1 MISNLNRLS
10 MAVGVVIATLAGQVV
25 AASPA
30 PSENATINLIRLLVQ
45 EGVLKKEK
53 ADGLIAQA
61 EKEALQARQA
71 SSGSTVVTNPGA
83 APGEVRVQYV
93 PNIVREQI
101 RDQVKAEVM
110 ATAKKE
116 NWAQPNTFP
125 DWVSRISFD
134 GDIRLRNESRFYAGG
149 NETTSFVNPGAN
161 SNEIIDFA
169 ELNNNGPYDVN
180 PNTGTSLPPLLNTRE
195 DRENLFRIRAR
206 LGMKA
211 LISPEWTAGIRIG
224 TGSDN
229 NPVSTTQTL
238 GGGFAKKDIWL
249 DQGYLT
255 WNLSDRLTLTG
266 GRIANPFLSTDMLY
280 SNDLN
285 FDGVAALFNQKMG
298 KDWGLFGTLGV
309 FPIEYTDDTST
320 SNGFDKHESEN
331 KWLYGAQ
338 LGANWQINPNN
349 RLKGALAYYHFE
361 DIEGKRSSP
370 CAPWAGD
377 PGCDTDGSRS
387 SFMQKGNTVFLLRD
401 ITIDP
406 ANPTTTPQPQFVGL
420 ASEFNLLDL
429 NLVWDSELPEDLK
442 LRSQFNYVYNLG
454 YDEGEMNKRSEG
466 QIVNNLKA
474 DGSVES
480 GANAMMLQFT
490 LGNSLDLNKQGDWSV
505 FAGYKYIQ
513 PDALP
518 DGFNDSSFHLGGTNA
533 KGYFLGGNYGLA
545 RNVLLTGRWLNSE
558 AVYGA
563 PYDIDVMQLEINT
576 RF

>member
-1 MISNLNRLS
+1 MISNVNRLS
-10 MAVGVVIATLAGQVV
+10 LAVGMVIATLAGQV
-25 AASPA
+25 AAAPAA

-45 EGVLKKEK
+45 EGVLKQDK
-53 ADGLIAQA
+53 AEGLIAQA
-61 EKEALQARQA
+61 EKEAAQAKQA
-71 SSGSTVVTNPGA
+71 TGGNTVVTNPGA
-83 APGEVRVQYV
+83 APGDVRVQYV

-101 RDQVKAEVM
+101 RDQVKAEVL

-134 GDIRLRNESRFYAGG
+134 GDIRLRDESRFYANG
-149 NETTSFVNPGAN
+149 NERGGSGAN
-161 SNEIIDFA
+161 SNEIIDYA
-169 ELNNNGPYDVN
+169 ELNDSGPYDVN
-180 PNTGTSLPPLLNTRE
+180 PNTNSGLPPLLNTRE
-195 DRENLFRIRAR
+195 DRENLFRLRAR

-211 LISPEWTAGIRIG
+211 VLAPDWSAGIRIG

-255 WNLSDRLTLTG
+255 WNVADRLTLTG
-266 GRIANPFLSTDMLY
+266 GRIANPFMSTDLLY

-298 KDWGLFGTLGV
+298 RDWGVFGTVGA
-309 FPIEYTDDTST
+309 FPVEYTRDSET
-320 SNGFDKHESEN
+320 SNGFDKQESDN

-338 LGANWQINPNN
+338 VGANWQINPDN
-349 RLKGALAYYHFE
+349 RIKGALAYYRFD

-370 CAPWAGD
+370 CAPWQGD
-377 PGCDTDGSRS
+377 PGCDSDGSRA
-387 SFMQKGNTVFLLRD
+387 SFMQKGNSVFLLRN
-401 ITIDP
+401 ITTDP
-406 ANPTTTPQPQFVGL
+406 ANPTTTAQPQYVGL
-420 ASEFNLLDL
+420 ASEFNLIDL
-429 NLVWDSELPEDLK
+429 NLVWDAELPSDFK
-442 LRSQFNYVYNLG
+442 LRSQANYVHNLG
-454 YDEGEMNKRSEG
+454 YDEGEMSKRAEG
-466 QIVNNLKA
+466 QIVNNL
-474 DGSVES
+474 DSNGEIES
-480 GANAMMLQFT
+480 GANAMMVQFT
-490 LGNSLDLNKQGDWSV
+490 LGNSLDLKKQGEWNV

-533 KGYFLGGNYGLA
+533 KGYFLGANYGLA
-545 RNVLLTGRWLNSE
+545 KNVVASGRWLNSE

-563 PYDIDVMQLEINT
+563 PFDIDVMQLEINT

>member
-1 MISNLNRLS
+1 MISNVNRLS
-10 MAVGVVIATLAGQVV
+10 WAVGLIVLGLSGHSLA
-25 AASPA
+25 APA

-45 EGVLKKEK
+45 QGVLKQDQ

-61 EKEALQARQA
+61 EREAVQARQA
-71 SSGSTVVTNPGA
+71 TTAVAA
-83 APGEVRVQYV
+83 APAGAPGDVRVQYV

-110 ATAKKE
+110 ATAKQE

-134 GDIRLRNESRFYAGG
+134 GDIRLRDESRYYSG
-149 NETTSFVNPGAN
+149 TN
-161 SNEIIDFA
+161 SNEIVDFA
-169 ELNNNGPYDVN
+169 RLNDKGPYDVN
-180 PNTGTSLPPLLNTRE
+180 PNSSSSLPPLLNTRE
-195 DRENLFRIRAR
+195 DRENLFRLRAR

-211 LISPEWTAGIRIG
+211 VIAPQWTAGIRIG

-238 GGGFAKKDIWL
+238 GGGFGKKDIWL

-255 WNLSDRLTLTG
+255 WKPSDELTLTG
-266 GRIANPFLSTDMLY
+266 GRFANPFFSTDLLY
-280 SNDLN
+280 SGDLN
-285 FDGVAALFNQKMG
+285 FDGVAANFNHKLNQ
-298 KDWGLFGTLGV
+298 DWGVFGTVGA
-309 FPIEYTDDTST
+309 FPVEYTNDTST
-320 SNGFDKHESEN
+320 SNGSDKEESDN

-338 LGANWQINPNN
+338 LGANWAINDSN
-349 RLKGALAYYHFE
+349 RIKGALAYYRFD
-361 DIEGKRSSP
+361 DIEGQRSSP
-370 CAPWAGD
+370 CQPWAGD
-377 PGCDTDGSRS
+377 PGCDSDGSRVA
-387 SFMQKGNTVFLLRD
+387 FMQKGNTVFLLRD
-401 ITIDP
+401 ITP
-406 ANPTTTPQPQFVGL
+406 NPLNPSTTPQPQYVGL

-429 NLVWDSELPEDLK
+429 NLALDTDLPEDLK
-442 LRSQFNYVYNLG
+442 LRSQAHYVHNLG
-454 YDEGEMNKRSEG
+454 YDEGEMRKRSEG
-466 QIVNNLKA
+466 QFANNL
-474 DGSVES
+474 DSNGEVES
-480 GANAMMLQFT
+480 GANAWMLQFT
-490 LGNSLDLNKQGDWSV
+490 LGNSLELKREGDWNL

-545 RNVLLTGRWLNSE
+545 SNVFATGRWLSSE

-563 PYDIDVMQLEINT
+563 PYDIDVLQLEINT

>member
-1 MISNLNRLS
+1 MIANVNRLS
-10 MAVGVVIATLAGQVV
+10 WAVGLIVLSLAGHAS
-25 AASPA
+25 AAPA

-45 EGVLKKEK
+45 QGVLKQDQ

-61 EKEALQARQA
+61 EREAVQARQA
-71 SSGSTVVTNPGA
+71 ATAVAATPTG
-83 APGEVRVQYV
+83 APGDVRVQYV

-134 GDIRLRNESRFYAGG
+134 GDIRLRDESRYYSG
-149 NETTSFVNPGAN
+149 TN
-161 SNEIIDFA
+161 SNQIVDFA
-169 ELNNNGPYDVN
+169 RLNDRGPYDVN
-180 PNTGTSLPPLLNTRE
+180 PNSSSSLPPLLNTRE
-195 DRENLFRIRAR
+195 DRENLFRLRAR

-211 LISPEWTAGIRIG
+211 VIAPEWTAGIRIG

-238 GGGFAKKDIWL
+238 GGGFGKKDIWL

-255 WNLSDRLTLTG
+255 WKPSDELTLTG
-266 GRIANPFLSTDMLY
+266 GRVANPFYTTDLLY
-280 SNDLN
+280 SGDLN
-285 FDGVAALFNQKMG
+285 FDGVAAIFNRKLNQ
-298 KDWGLFGTLGV
+298 DFGLFGTVGA
-309 FPIEYTDDTST
+309 FPVEYTNDTSS
-320 SNGFDKHESEN
+320 SNGTDKEESDN

-338 LGANWQINPNN
+338 LGASWAINDSN
-349 RLKGALAYYHFE
+349 RIKGSMAYYRFD

-370 CAPWAGD
+370 CEPWSGD
-377 PGCDTDGSRS
+377 PGCDSDGSRVA
-387 SFMQKGNTVFLLRD
+387 FMQKGNTVFQLRD
-401 ITIDP
+401 ITPNPLNP
-406 ANPTTTPQPQFVGL
+406 ATTPQPQYVGL

-429 NLVWDSELPEDLK
+429 NLAWDTDLPEDLK
-442 LRSQFNYVYNLG
+442 LRSQAHYVHNLG
-454 YDEGEMNKRSEG
+454 YDEGEMRKRSEG
-466 QIVNNLKA
+466 QFANNL
-474 DGSVES
+474 DENGEIES
-480 GANAMMLQFT
+480 GANAWMLQFT
-490 LGNSLDLNKQGDWSV
+490 LGNSLELKREGDWNL

-545 RNVLLTGRWLNSE
+545 SNVFATGRWLSSE

-563 PYDIDVMQLEINT
+563 PYDIDVLQLEINT

>member
-1 MISNLNRLS
+1 MISNVNRLS
-10 MAVGVVIATLAGQVV
+10 WAIGLVVLSLAGH
-25 AASPA
+25 AAAAPA

-45 EGVLKKEK
+45 QGVLKQDQ

-61 EKEALQARQA
+61 EREAVQARQA
-71 SSGSTVVTNPGA
+71 ATAVVATPAG
-83 APGEVRVQYV
+83 APGDVRVQYV

-110 ATAKKE
+110 ATAKQE

-134 GDIRLRNESRFYAGG
+134 GDIRLRDESRYYSG
-149 NETTSFVNPGAN
+149 TN
-161 SNEIIDFA
+161 SNEIVDFA
-169 ELNNNGPYDVN
+169 RLNDRGPYDVN
-180 PNTGTSLPPLLNTRE
+180 PNSSSSLPPLLNTRE
-195 DRENLFRIRAR
+195 DRENLFRLRAR

-211 LISPEWTAGIRIG
+211 VIAPQWTAGIRIG

-238 GGGFAKKDIWL
+238 GGGFGKKDIWL

-255 WNLSDRLTLTG
+255 WKPSDDLTLTG
-266 GRIANPFLSTDMLY
+266 GRIANPFYATDLLY
-280 SNDLN
+280 SGDLN
-285 FDGVAALFNQKMG
+285 FDGVAAIFNRKLNQ
-298 KDWGLFGTLGV
+298 DWGLFGTVGA
-309 FPIEYTDDTST
+309 FPVEYTNDTST
-320 SNGFDKHESEN
+320 SNGSDKEESDN

-338 LGANWQINPNN
+338 LGANWAINDSN
-349 RLKGALAYYHFE
+349 RVKGALAYYRFD
-361 DIEGKRSSP
+361 DIEGQRSSP
-370 CAPWAGD
+370 CEPWAGD
-377 PGCDTDGSRS
+377 PGCDSDGSRVA
-387 SFMQKGNTVFLLRD
+387 FMQKGNTVFLLRD
-401 ITIDP
+401 ITP
-406 ANPTTTPQPQFVGL
+406 NPLNPSTTPQPQYVGL

-429 NLVWDSELPEDLK
+429 NLQWDTDLPQDLK
-442 LRSQFNYVYNLG
+442 LRSQANYVHNLG
-454 YDEGEMNKRSEG
+454 YDEGEMRKRSEG
-466 QIVNNLKA
+466 QFVNNL
-474 DGSVES
+474 DENGEVES
-480 GANAMMLQFT
+480 GANAWMLQFT
-490 LGNSLDLNKQGDWSV
+490 LGNSLELKRQGDWNL

-545 RNVLLTGRWLNSE
+545 SNVFATGRWLSSE

-563 PYDIDVMQLEINT
+563 PYDIDVLQLEINT

>member
-1 MISNLNRLS
+1 MISNVNRLS
-10 MAVGVVIATLAGQVV
+10 WAIGLVVLSLAGH
-25 AASPA
+25 AAAAPA

-45 EGVLKKEK
+45 QGVLKQDQ

-61 EKEALQARQA
+61 EREAVQARQA
-71 SSGSTVVTNPGA
+71 ATAVVATPAG
-83 APGEVRVQYV
+83 APGDVRVQYV

-110 ATAKKE
+110 ATAKQE

-134 GDIRLRNESRFYAGG
+134 GDIRLRDESRYYSG
-149 NETTSFVNPGAN
+149 TN
-161 SNEIIDFA
+161 SNEIVDFA
-169 ELNNNGPYDVN
+169 RLNDRGPYDVN
-180 PNTGTSLPPLLNTRE
+180 PNSSSSLPPLLNTRE
-195 DRENLFRIRAR
+195 DRENLFRLRAR

-211 LISPEWTAGIRIG
+211 VIAAQWTAGIRIG

-238 GGGFAKKDIWL
+238 GGGFGKKDIWL

-255 WNLSDRLTLTG
+255 WKPSDDLTLTG
-266 GRIANPFLSTDMLY
+266 GRIANPFYATDLLY
-280 SNDLN
+280 SGDLN
-285 FDGVAALFNQKMG
+285 FDGVAAIFNRKLNQ
-298 KDWGLFGTLGV
+298 DWGLFGTVGA
-309 FPIEYTDDTST
+309 FPVEYTNDTST
-320 SNGFDKHESEN
+320 SNGSDKEESDN

-338 LGANWQINPNN
+338 LGANWAINDSN
-349 RLKGALAYYHFE
+349 RVKGALAYYRFD
-361 DIEGKRSSP
+361 DIEGQRSSP
-370 CAPWAGD
+370 CEPWAGD
-377 PGCDTDGSRS
+377 PGCDSDGSRVA
-387 SFMQKGNTVFLLRD
+387 FMQKGNTVFLLRD
-401 ITIDP
+401 ITP
-406 ANPTTTPQPQFVGL
+406 NPLNPSTTPQPQYVGL

-429 NLVWDSELPEDLK
+429 NLQWDTDLPQDLK
-442 LRSQFNYVYNLG
+442 LRSQANYVHNLG
-454 YDEGEMNKRSEG
+454 YDEGEMRKRSEG
-466 QIVNNLKA
+466 QFANNL
-474 DGSVES
+474 DENGEVES
-480 GANAMMLQFT
+480 GANAWMLQFT
-490 LGNSLDLNKQGDWSV
+490 LGNSLELKRQGDWNL

-545 RNVLLTGRWLNSE
+545 SNVFATGRWLSSE

-563 PYDIDVMQLEINT
+563 PYDIDVLQLEINT

>member
-1 MISNLNRLS
+1 MISNVNRLS
-10 MAVGVVIATLAGQVV
+10 WAVGLIVLGLSGHALA
-25 AASPA
+25 APA

-45 EGVLKKEK
+45 QGVLKQDQ

-61 EKEALQARQA
+61 EREAVQARQA
-71 SSGSTVVTNPGA
+71 ATAVAA
-83 APGEVRVQYV
+83 APAGAPGDVRVQYV

-110 ATAKKE
+110 ATAKQE

-134 GDIRLRNESRFYAGG
+134 GDIRLRDESRYYSG
-149 NETTSFVNPGAN
+149 TN
-161 SNEIIDFA
+161 SNEIVDFA
-169 ELNNNGPYDVN
+169 RLNDKGPYDVN
-180 PNTGTSLPPLLNTRE
+180 PNSSSSLPPLLNTRE
-195 DRENLFRIRAR
+195 DRENLFRLRAR

-211 LISPEWTAGIRIG
+211 VIAPQWTAGIRIG

-238 GGGFAKKDIWL
+238 GGGFGKKDIWL

-255 WNLSDRLTLTG
+255 WKPSDELTLTG
-266 GRIANPFLSTDMLY
+266 GRFANPFFSTDLLY
-280 SNDLN
+280 SGDLN
-285 FDGVAALFNQKMG
+285 FDGVAANFNHKLNQ
-298 KDWGLFGTLGV
+298 DWGVFGTVGA
-309 FPIEYTDDTST
+309 FPVEYTNDTST
-320 SNGFDKHESEN
+320 SNGSDKEESDN

-338 LGANWQINPNN
+338 LGANWAINDSN
-349 RLKGALAYYHFE
+349 RIKGALAYYRFD
-361 DIEGKRSSP
+361 DIEGQRSSP
-370 CAPWAGD
+370 CQPWAGD
-377 PGCDTDGSRS
+377 PGCDSDGSRVA
-387 SFMQKGNTVFLLRD
+387 FMQKGNTVFLLRD
-401 ITIDP
+401 ITP
-406 ANPTTTPQPQFVGL
+406 NPLNPSTTPQPQYVGL

-429 NLVWDSELPEDLK
+429 NLALDTDLPEDLK
-442 LRSQFNYVYNLG
+442 LRSQAHYVHNLG
-454 YDEGEMNKRSEG
+454 YDEGEMRKRSEG
-466 QIVNNLKA
+466 QFANNL
-474 DGSVES
+474 DSNGEVES
-480 GANAMMLQFT
+480 GANAWMLQFT
-490 LGNSLDLNKQGDWSV
+490 LGNSLELKREGDWNL

-545 RNVLLTGRWLNSE
+545 SNVFATGRWLSSE

-563 PYDIDVMQLEINT
+563 PYDIDVLQLEINT